1 MRSFGIAALQLELQ
15 MGDNIAT
22 IEKEIRS
29 VMAVFPW
36 VDMVILGELAVYG
49 ADPRLAETLPGP
61 AEQRMADL
69 ARDLGIW
76 LIPGS
81 LYERSEDRIY
91 NTSPVINPQGE
102 VVVRY
107 RKMFPFLPYE
117 AGVES
122 GSEFVV
128 FDIPE
133 IGRFG
138 ITICYDM
145 WFAETTRAL
154 ACMGAEVILHPT
166 MTNTVDRDAELAIA
180 RASAVTNQCYFVDIN
195 VAGDL
200 GVGRSC
206 VYGPGGELVHQAG
219 PRHEIM
225 TFELDLVHVKT
236 VRQRGWHRLGQVL
249 KSFRDT
255 KVVFPQYAANP
266 GISEPLQALGP
277 LEKPK
282 ARVK

>member
-15 MGDNIAT
+15 MSDNIPL

-29 VMAVFPW
+29 VMAAFPW
-36 VDMVILGELAVYG
+36 VDMVILGELALYG
-49 ADPRLAETLPGP
+49 ADPQLAENLPGR

-69 ARDLGIW
+69 ARELGIW

-81 LYERSEDRIY
+81 IYERSGDRIY
-91 NTSPVINPQGE
+91 NTSPVIDPQGE

-117 AGVES
+117 AGVEP

-138 ITICYDM
+138 ISICYDM

-166 MTNTVDRDAELAIA
+166 MTNTVDREAELAIA
-180 RASAVTNQCYFVDIN
+180 RASAVTNQCYFIDVN

-219 PRHEIM
+219 PRREIM
-225 TFELDLVHVKT
+225 TLELDLDHVKT

-255 KVVFPQYAANP
+255 KVVFPQYAARSD
-266 GISEPLQALGP
+266 ISAPLQALGP
-277 LEKPK
+277 LETLR